1 MELERLRKLKL
12 TREEIKRVIKDTKLD
27 NIIFDVDT
35 SELTSI
41 KAGGRALCYFVADKM
56 RDLKKMIETCTE
68 NQIDLMVIG
77 DGTNILF
84 SDKYIDLVL
93 LKLGRDFD
101 YLEFSDENKITAGAA
116 YKLLKFVVAAAARRY
131 DFSNLAGI
139 PGTIGG
145 SVIGNSGSKYKGI
158 CDFVERVSYIS
169 NKGGNIREETI
180 GLGDGDF
187 GYRHFY
193 IPDLIVITRIVLN
206 ARKSD
211 RNNILEKIAS
221 SIKNKKLTQPV
232 NVKSSGCFFK
242 NIIGCPESTG
252 ELIEKCGLKGFI
264 YGGARI
270 SDKHANFI
278 ENFDNAS
285 SEDIFIL
292 SKIVKDMVMNKFKME
307 LEYEVKVVGF

>member
-1 MELERLRKLKL
+1 LRKLKL

-41 KAGGRALCYFVADKM
+41 KAGGGRALCYFVADKM
-56 RDLKKMIETCTE
+56 RDLKKMIKTCIK

-101 YLEFSDENKITAGAA
+101 YLEFSDENKIIAGAA
-116 YKLLKFVVAAAARRY
+116 YKLLKFVAAAAARGY
-131 DFSNLAGI
+131 NFSNLSGI

-169 NKGGNIREETI
+169 NKGGNIIEETI
-180 GLGDGDF
+180 GLGDDDF
-187 GYRHFY
+187 GYRYFY
-193 IPDLIVITRIVLN
+193 IPDLIVLTRIVLN

-221 SIKNKKLTQPV
+221 GIKNKKLTQPV
-232 NVKSSGCFFK
+232 NVKNSGCFFK
-242 NIIGCPESTG
+242 NIIGCHESTG

-292 SKIVKDMVMNKFKME
+292 SKIVKDMVMDKFKIE

>member
-1 MELERLRKLKL
+1 MRKLKL
-12 TREEIKRVIKDTKLD
+12 TSEEIKRVIKNTELD
-27 NIIFDVDT
+27 NIIFDVET

-41 KAGGRALCYFVADKM
+41 KAGGMALCYFIADKM
-56 RDLKKMIETCTE
+56 SDLKKMIETCMK
-68 NQIDLMVIG
+68 NQIEFMVIG

-101 YLEFSDENKITAGAA
+101 YLEFSDGNKIIAGAA
-116 YKLLKFVVAAAARRY
+116 YKLLKFVVAAAVNGY
-131 DFSNLAGI
+131 DFSDLSGI

-145 SVIGNSGSKYKGI
+145 SVMGNSGSKYRGI

-169 NKGGNIREETI
+169 KKGGNIREETI
-180 GLGDGDF
+180 GLSDGDF

-193 IPDLIVITRIVLN
+193 IQDLIVLTRIVLN
-206 ARKSD
+206 TGKSD

-221 SIKNKKLTQPV
+221 RIKNKKLTQPV

-242 NIIGCPESTG
+242 NIPGCSESTG

-278 ENFDNAS
+278 ENFDNSS

-292 SKIVKDMVMNKFKME
+292 SKIVKDIVMDKFKIE
-307 LEYEVKVVGF
+307 LEYEVRVVGF

>member
-1 MELERLRKLKL
+1 
-12 TREEIKRVIKDTKLD
+12 
-27 NIIFDVDT
+27 
-35 SELTSI
+35 
-41 KAGGRALCYFVADKM
+41 
-56 RDLKKMIETCTE
+56 KMIKTCIE

-101 YLEFSDENKITAGAA
+101 YLEFSDENKIIAGAA
-116 YKLLKFVVAAAARRY
+116 YKLLKFVAAAAARGY
-131 DFSNLAGI
+131 NFSNLSGI

-169 NKGGNIREETI
+169 NKGGNIIEETI
-180 GLGDGDF
+180 GLGDDDF
-187 GYRHFY
+187 GYRYFY
-193 IPDLIVITRIVLN
+193 IPDLIVLTRIVLN

-232 NVKSSGCFFK
+232 NVKNSGCFFK
-242 NIIGCPESTG
+242 NITGCHESTG

-292 SKIVKDMVMNKFKME
+292 SKIVKDMVMDKFKIE

>member
-1 MELERLRKLKL
+1 LRKLKL
-12 TREEIKRVIKDTKLD
+12 TREEIKRVIKDTELD

-41 KAGGRALCYFVADKM
+41 KTGGRALCYFVADKI
-56 RDLKKMIETCTE
+56 RDLKKMIETCMK
-68 NQIDLMVIG
+68 NQIEFMVIG

-101 YLEFSDENKITAGAA
+101 YLEFSDGNKIIAGAA
-116 YKLLKFVVAAAARRY
+116 YKLLKFVVAAAVRGY
-131 DFSNLAGI
+131 DFSDLSGI

-145 SVIGNSGSKYKGI
+145 SVMGNSGSKYKGI
-158 CDFVERVSYIS
+158 CAFVERVSYIS

-180 GLGDGDF
+180 GLSDGDF

-193 IPDLIVITRIVLN
+193 IPDLIVLTRIVLN
-206 ARKSD
+206 TGKSD

-242 NIIGCPESTG
+242 NIPGCSESTG
-252 ELIEKCGLKGFI
+252 ELIEKCALKGFI

-292 SKIVKDMVMNKFKME
+292 SKIVKDIVMDKFKIE

>member
-1 MELERLRKLKL
+1 MRKLKL
-12 TREEIKRVIKDTKLD
+12 TREEIKRLIKDTKLD

-56 RDLKKMIETCTE
+56 RDLKKMIKTCIK

-101 YLEFSDENKITAGAA
+101 YLEFSDENKIIAGAA
-116 YKLLKFVVAAAARRY
+116 YKLLKFVVAAAARGY
-131 DFSNLAGI
+131 DFSNLSGI

-169 NKGGNIREETI
+169 NKGGNIIEETI
-180 GLGDGDF
+180 GLGDDDF
-187 GYRHFY
+187 GYRYFY
-193 IPDLIVITRIVLN
+193 IPDLIVLTRIVLN

-232 NVKSSGCFFK
+232 NVKNSGCFFK
-242 NIIGCPESTG
+242 NITGCHESTG

-292 SKIVKDMVMNKFKME
+292 SKIVKDMVMDKFKIE

>member
-1 MELERLRKLKL
+1 MRKLKL

-41 KAGGRALCYFVADKM
+41 KAGGGRALCYFVADKM
-56 RDLKKMIETCTE
+56 RDLKKMIKTCIK

-101 YLEFSDENKITAGAA
+101 YLEFSDENKIIAGAA
-116 YKLLKFVVAAAARRY
+116 YKLLKFVAAAAARGY
-131 DFSNLAGI
+131 DFSNLSGI

-169 NKGGNIREETI
+169 NKGGNIIEETI
-180 GLGDGDF
+180 GLGDDDF
-187 GYRHFY
+187 GYRYFY
-193 IPDLIVITRIVLN
+193 IPDLIVLTRIVLN

-232 NVKSSGCFFK
+232 NVKNSGCFFK
-242 NIIGCPESTG
+242 NIIGCHESTG

-292 SKIVKDMVMNKFKME
+292 SKIVKDMVMDKFKIE

>member
-1 MELERLRKLKL
+1 LRKLKL
-12 TREEIKRVIKDTKLD
+12 TSEEIKRVIKNTELD
-27 NIIFDVDT
+27 NIIFDVET

-41 KAGGRALCYFVADKM
+41 KAGGTALCYFIADKM
-56 RDLKKMIETCTE
+56 SDLKKMIETCMK
-68 NQIDLMVIG
+68 NQIEFMVIG

-101 YLEFSDENKITAGAA
+101 YLEFSDGNKIIAGAA
-116 YKLLKFVVAAAARRY
+116 YKLLKFVVATAVNGY
-131 DFSNLAGI
+131 DFSDLSGI

-145 SVIGNSGSKYKGI
+145 SVMGNSGSKYRGI

-169 NKGGNIREETI
+169 KKGGNIREETI
-180 GLGDGDF
+180 GLSDGDF

-193 IPDLIVITRIVLN
+193 IQDLIVLTRIVLN
-206 ARKSD
+206 TGKSD

-221 SIKNKKLTQPV
+221 RIKNKKLTQPV

-242 NIIGCPESTG
+242 NIPGCSESTG

-278 ENFDNAS
+278 ENFDNSS

-292 SKIVKDMVMNKFKME
+292 SKIVKDIVMDKFKIE
-307 LEYEVKVVGF
+307 LEYEVRVVGF

>member
-1 MELERLRKLKL
+1 MRKLKL
-12 TREEIKRVIKDTKLD
+12 TSEEIKRVIKNTELD
-27 NIIFDVDT
+27 NIIFDVET

-41 KAGGRALCYFVADKM
+41 KAGGMALCYFIADKM
-56 RDLKKMIETCTE
+56 SDLKKMIETCMK
-68 NQIDLMVIG
+68 NQIEFMVIG

-101 YLEFSDENKITAGAA
+101 YLEFSDGNKIIAGAA
-116 YKLLKFVVAAAARRY
+116 YKLLKFVVAAAVRGY
-131 DFSNLAGI
+131 DFSDLSSI

-145 SVIGNSGSKYKGI
+145 SVMGNSGSKYRGI

-169 NKGGNIREETI
+169 KKGGNIREETI
-180 GLGDGDF
+180 GLSDGDF

-193 IPDLIVITRIVLN
+193 IPDLIVLTRIVLN
-206 ARKSD
+206 TGKSD

-221 SIKNKKLTQPV
+221 RIKNKKLTQPV

-242 NIIGCPESTG
+242 NIPGCSESTG

-278 ENFDNAS
+278 ENFDNSS

-292 SKIVKDMVMNKFKME
+292 SKIVKDIVMDKFKIE
-307 LEYEVKVVGF
+307 LEYEVRVVGF

>member
-1 MELERLRKLKL
+1 LRKLKL

-41 KAGGRALCYFVADKM
+41 KAGGGRALCYFVADKM
-56 RDLKKMIETCTE
+56 RDLKKMIKTCIE

-101 YLEFSDENKITAGAA
+101 YLEFSDENKIIAGAA
-116 YKLLKFVVAAAARRY
+116 YKLLKFVAAAAARGY
-131 DFSNLAGI
+131 DFSNLSGI

-169 NKGGNIREETI
+169 NKGGNIIEETI
-180 GLGDGDF
+180 GLGDDDF
-187 GYRHFY
+187 GYRYFY
-193 IPDLIVITRIVLN
+193 IPDLIVLTRIVLN

-232 NVKSSGCFFK
+232 NVKNSGCFFK
-242 NIIGCPESTG
+242 NIIGCHESTG
-252 ELIEKCGLKGFI
+252 ELIEKSGLKGFI

-292 SKIVKDMVMNKFKME
+292 SKIVKDMVMDKFKIE

>member
-1 MELERLRKLKL
+1 LRKLKL
-12 TREEIKRVIKDTKLD
+12 TREEIKKVIKDTKLD

-41 KAGGRALCYFVADKM
+41 KAGGGRALCYFVADKM
-56 RDLKKMIETCTE
+56 RDLKKMIKTCIK

-101 YLEFSDENKITAGAA
+101 YLEFSDENKIIAGAA
-116 YKLLKFVVAAAARRY
+116 YKLLKFVAAAAARGY
-131 DFSNLAGI
+131 DFSNLSGI

-169 NKGGNIREETI
+169 NKGGNIIEETI

-187 GYRHFY
+187 GYRYFY
-193 IPDLIVITRIVLN
+193 IPDLIVLTRIVLN
-206 ARKSD
+206 TGKSD

-232 NVKSSGCFFK
+232 NVKNSGCFFK
-242 NIIGCPESTG
+242 NIIGCHESTG

-292 SKIVKDMVMNKFKME
+292 SKIVKDMVMDKFKIE

>member
-1 MELERLRKLKL
+1 LRKLKL
-12 TREEIKRVIKDTKLD
+12 TREEIKRVIEDTGLD
-27 NIIFDVDT
+27 NIVFDVDT

-41 KAGGRALCYFVADKM
+41 KAGGRALCYFTADKM
-56 RDLKKMIETCTE
+56 KDLKKMIGACTK
-68 NQIDLMVIG
+68 NQIEFMVIG

-84 SDKYIDLVL
+84 SDRYIDLVL
-93 LKLGRDFD
+93 LKLGRDFN
-101 YLEFSDENKITAGAA
+101 YLEFSDGNKIIAGAA
-116 YKLLKFVVAAAARRY
+116 YKLLKFVVAAAVSGY
-131 DFSNLAGI
+131 DFSDLFGI

-145 SVIGNSGSKYKGI
+145 SVMGNSGSKDRGI

-169 NKGGNIREETI
+169 NEGGNIREETI
-180 GLGDGDF
+180 DLCDGNF

-193 IPDLIVITRIVLN
+193 IPGLIVLTRIVL
-206 ARKSD
+206 RRGKSNK
-211 RNNILEKIAS
+211 NNILEKIAS
-221 SIKNKKLTQPV
+221 IIKNKKLTQPV

-242 NIIGCPESTG
+242 NTRCRSESTG

-285 SEDIFIL
+285 SKDIFTL
-292 SKIVKDMVMNKFKME
+292 SKIVKDILMDKFKIK
-307 LEYEVKVVGF
+307 LEHEVKMVRF

>member
-1 MELERLRKLKL
+1 MRKLKL

-41 KAGGRALCYFVADKM
+41 KAGGGRALCYFVADKM
-56 RDLKKMIETCTE
+56 RDLKKMIKTCIE

-101 YLEFSDENKITAGAA
+101 YLEFSDENKIIAGAA
-116 YKLLKFVVAAAARRY
+116 YKLLKFVAAAAARGY
-131 DFSNLAGI
+131 NFSNLSGI

-169 NKGGNIREETI
+169 NKGGNIIEETI
-180 GLGDGDF
+180 GLGDDDF
-187 GYRHFY
+187 GYRYFY
-193 IPDLIVITRIVLN
+193 IPDLIVLTRIVLN

-232 NVKSSGCFFK
+232 NVKNSGCFFK
-242 NIIGCPESTG
+242 NIIGCHESTG

-292 SKIVKDMVMNKFKME
+292 SKIVKNMVMDKFKIE

>member
-1 MELERLRKLKL
+1 LRKLKL

-41 KAGGRALCYFVADKM
+41 KAGGGRALCYFVADKM
-56 RDLKKMIETCTE
+56 RDLKKMIKTCIK

-101 YLEFSDENKITAGAA
+101 YLEFSDENKIIAGAA
-116 YKLLKFVVAAAARRY
+116 YKLLKFVAAAAARGY
-131 DFSNLAGI
+131 DFSNLSGI

-169 NKGGNIREETI
+169 NKGGNIIEETI
-180 GLGDGDF
+180 GLGDDDF

-193 IPDLIVITRIVLN
+193 IPDLIVLTRIVLN

-232 NVKSSGCFFK
+232 NVKNSGCFFK
-242 NIIGCPESTG
+242 NIIGSHESTG

-292 SKIVKDMVMNKFKME
+292 SKIVKDMVMDKFKIE

>member
-1 MELERLRKLKL
+1 MRKLKL

-41 KAGGRALCYFVADKM
+41 KASGMVLCYFVADKM
-56 RDLKKMIETCTE
+56 RDLKKMIKTCIK

-84 SDKYIDLVL
+84 NDKYIDLVL
-93 LKLGRDFD
+93 VKLGRDFD
-101 YLEFSDENKITAGAA
+101 YLEFSDENKIIAGAA
-116 YKLLKFVVAAAARRY
+116 YKLLKLVVSAAARGY
-131 DFSNLAGI
+131 DFSDLSGI

-169 NKGGNIREETI
+169 NKGGNIIEETI

-193 IPDLIVITRIVLN
+193 IPDLIVLTRIVLN

-221 SIKNKKLTQPV
+221 SIKNKKLIQPV

-242 NIIGCPESTG
+242 NIIGCHESTG

-264 YGGARI
+264 YGSARI

-285 SEDIFIL
+285 AEDIFIL
-292 SKIVKDMVMNKFKME
+292 SKIVKDMVMDKFKIE

>member
-1 MELERLRKLKL
+1 MRKLKL
-12 TREEIKRVIKDTKLD
+12 TREEIKRVIKDTELD
-27 NIIFDVDT
+27 NIIFDVET

-41 KAGGRALCYFVADKM
+41 KVGGRALCYFVADKM
-56 RDLKKMIETCTE
+56 RDLKKMIVTCMK
-68 NQIDLMVIG
+68 NQIEFMVIG

-101 YLEFSDENKITAGAA
+101 YLEFSDGNKIIAGAA
-116 YKLLKFVVAAAARRY
+116 YKLLKFVVAAAVRGY
-131 DFSNLAGI
+131 DFSDLSGI

-145 SVIGNSGSKYKGI
+145 SVMGNSGSKYRGI

-169 NKGGNIREETI
+169 KKGGNIREETI
-180 GLGDGDF
+180 GLSDGDF

-193 IPDLIVITRIVLN
+193 IPDLIVLTRIVLN
-206 ARKSD
+206 NRKSD

-221 SIKNKKLTQPV
+221 RIKNKKLTQPV

-242 NIIGCPESTG
+242 NIPGCSESTG

-278 ENFDNAS
+278 ENFDNSS

-292 SKIVKDMVMNKFKME
+292 SKIVKDIVMDKFKIE

>member
-1 MELERLRKLKL
+1 MKKLKL
-12 TREEIKRVIKDTKLD
+12 TRGEIKRVITDTGLD
-27 NIIFDVDT
+27 NLIFDVDT

-41 KAGGRALCYFVADKM
+41 KTGGRALCYFTADKM
-56 RDLKKMIETCTE
+56 KDLKKMIETCMK
-68 NQIDLMVIG
+68 NQIKFMVIG

-84 SDKYIDLVL
+84 SDKYINLVL
-93 LKLGRDFD
+93 LKLGRDFN
-101 YLEFSDENKITAGAA
+101 YMEFSDGNKITAGAA
-116 YKLLKFVVAAAARRY
+116 YKLLKFVVAAAVSRY
-131 DFSNLAGI
+131 DFSYLFGI

-145 SVIGNSGSKYKGI
+145 SVMGNSGSKDMGI

-180 GLGDGDF
+180 DLRDGNF

-193 IPDLIVITRIVLN
+193 IPDLIVLTRIVL
-206 ARKSD
+206 RRGKSD
-211 RNNILEKIAS
+211 KNNILEKIAS
-221 SIKNKKLTQPV
+221 IIKNRKLTQPV
-232 NVKSSGCFFK
+232 NIKSSGCFFK
-242 NIIGCPESTG
+242 NIIGCSESTG

-285 SEDIFIL
+285 SKDIFTL
-292 SKIVKDMVMNKFKME
+292 SKIVKDILMDKFKIK
-307 LEYEVKVVGF
+307 LDYEVKMVGF